1 LNIIKQRASFP
12 SSSYSYR
19 RPTCYATTTTTTNC
33 WPLHIH
39 REMMIT
45 KKEEEEGNSLFS
57 YHDYNYRE
65 RDSINK
71 IKRALLVILLRVV
84 VFFLCL
90 FCFFK
95 KLNQFRQMGWQRNAE
110 IASVPVDLYV
120 IRHVIVV

>member
-1 LNIIKQRASFP
+1 
-12 SSSYSYR
+12 
-19 RPTCYATTTTTTNC
+19 
-33 WPLHIH
+33 
-39 REMMIT
+39 MIT

-95 KLNQFRQMGWQRNAE
+95 KLNQFRQMGWQRDAE